1 MLGPP
6 QIFQRWTL
14 FCQMYLFVTF
24 VPPLIIFPLFI
35 SFDLLFIFLV
45 DIVHRDLKLEN
56 MLVKSSFIDDNN
68 EMNLNI
74 KVRY

>member
-1 MLGPP
+1 MLGPS

-14 FCQMYLFVTF
+14 ICQTYLFAVF
-24 VPPLIIFPLFI
+24 VSPLIIFPLFI
-35 SFDLLFIFLV
+35 AFDLLFIFLV

-56 MLVKSSFIDDNN
+56 IMVKSSFTDANN